1 MSSSPV
7 PSGGGHRADVR
18 GGPLLEVDH
27 VVVQFGGVTAVN
39 EACFTADPGTV
50 TGLIGPNGA
59 GKTTCFNV
67 ISGLQ
72 KPTRGKVRFQG
83 KDVTS
88 MPVHRRSKRGMGRT
102 FQRLEAFGSLSVR
115 DNVRVAADIHRG
127 ALAGLLPGGG
137 HGKNIDALLERVG
150 IAAYAQERADSIP
163 TGTARLLELA
173 RCLAGDPKLL
183 LLDEPSSG
191 LDETETDAFGEL
203 LRDLAAEG
211 RAILMVLDHR
221 LRRPGGDSSRPRR
234 PEGLPRLFRRGRRR
248 GRAHQDRP
256 AGCDRRHTRHPGGP
270 GRSRGMSGVPIL
282 EVVDLHAAYG
292 RIEVLRGVDLVVPKG
307 AVMALLGPNGAGKS
321 TLVKVISGQKK
332 PTSGDIH
339 LGGVHVKASGP
350 EELARLGLCTIPEGR
365 SVFPNLT
372 VEENLLLMSYAGVP
386 AEAVLETAFAY
397 FPRLKERRKQ
407 FAGTM
412 SGGEQQM
419 VAMSRALASDPAL
432 LLLDELSMGLAP
444 LIVDELY
451 ETVGRITETGVS
463 ILCIEQFARTALK
476 ISDYAAVMSG
486 GRVVATGEPG
496 EILETMSDVI
506 LGGAA

>member
-1 MSSSPV
+1 VSSSPV

-211 RAILMVLDHR
+211 RAILMVEHDMDLVMAVCDTIHVLDFGSIIASGDPAEI
-221 LRRPGGDSSRPRR
+221 RRDPAVQKAYLGYSDEDGDAD
-234 PEGLPRLFRRGRRR
+234 G
-248 GRAHQDRP
+248 
-256 AGCDRRHTRHPGGP
+256 HTRT
-270 GRSRGMSGVPIL
+270 
-282 EVVDLHAAYG
+282 DL
-292 RIEVLRGVDLVVPKG
+292 P
-307 AVMALLGPNGAGKS
+307 AVTDD
-321 TLVKVISGQKK
+321 TLV
-332 PTSGDIH
+332 
-339 LGGVHVKASGP
+339 
-350 EELARLGLCTIPEGR
+350 IPAVREG
-365 SVFPNLT
+365 
-372 VEENLLLMSYAGVP
+372 
-386 AEAVLETAFAY
+386 AEA
-397 FPRLKERRKQ
+397 
-407 FAGTM
+407 
-412 SGGEQQM
+412 
-419 VAMSRALASDPAL
+419 
-432 LLLDELSMGLAP
+432 
-444 LIVDELY
+444 
-451 ETVGRITETGVS
+451 
-463 ILCIEQFARTALK
+463 
-476 ISDYAAVMSG
+476 
-486 GRVVATGEPG
+486 
-496 EILETMSDVI
+496 
-506 LGGAA
+506 